1 MSNLQTSPPR
11 QRCEQRM
18 DAMQAPNAGR
28 FHAPQSISSPRIH
41 EKNPRSLRPD
51 RWGRQ
56 GNDAARTLGP
66 SAAGNPRFIPSS
78 QNKHR
83 ASDKPQLRS
92 KQPQA
97 TRPFDGT
104 ARATILRAGINVYHT
119 LRKRHAAF
127 DSPETGRRMT
137 VNADLSLYG
146 LPCLKDEGRSA
157 NSANRPSY
165 PKRQSVNGMP
175 RLKHSAFNTLKP
187 SITRLPVCQI
197 AQRFLRILKN
207 NRRLQTAYL
216 FSRTIPSTP
225 ADNVCDRWSPRPL
238 HPTPSRMYRP
248 QIPFLQLHSERRS
261 YLTANYIVQ
270 KRNGTG
276 KASQRSYVRHSP
288 DRIIGLSAATT
299 ISVTPTAACPEIQT
313 PRIFQPQTLKKN
325 SLIKTKKR
333 ERNHSPPRFHT

>member
-1 MSNLQTSPPR
+1 M
-11 QRCEQRM
+11 
-18 DAMQAPNAGR
+18 
-28 FHAPQSISSPRIH
+28 
-41 EKNPRSLRPD
+41 
-51 RWGRQ
+51 
-56 GNDAARTLGP
+56 
-66 SAAGNPRFIPSS
+66 
-78 QNKHR
+78 
-83 ASDKPQLRS
+83 
-92 KQPQA
+92 
-97 TRPFDGT
+97 
-104 ARATILRAGINVYHT
+104 LRAGINVYT
-119 LRKRHAAF
+119 AVRSESLRKRHAAF

-146 LPCLKDEGRSA
+146 LPCLKDKGRSA

-187 SITRLPVCQI
+187 SITRFPVCQI